1 MNEIERTLRR
11 TASTPDTKFDQ
22 QKIGGLKLELR
33 QILGVLGATAT
44 LPDDNAVV
52 ESATKVVEDGLHGPV
67 VASAAE
73 SGASSYVVAAPR
85 CLRQST

>member
-22 QKIGGLKLELR
+22 EKIGGLKLELR
-33 QILGVLGATAT
+33 QILGVLNATAT

-52 ESATKVVEDGLHGPV
+52 ESANKVLEVGLRGPV
-67 VASAAE
+67 VTSAAD
-73 SGASSYVVAAPR
+73 SGASSYVVATPR
-85 CLRQST
+85 FLRQST